1 MLSSLSIIHAV
12 VLVISVDVFV
22 PVVVVVV
29 VVVVL
34 VVAVSMPVAIF
45 LKKIS
50 FVDSCS
56 GWRNFI
62 LLVTFISHSFL
73 YLTP

>member
-29 VVVVL
+29 L
-34 VVAVSMPVAIF
+34 VVAVYMPMVIF
-45 LKKIS
+45 LKKFRLQILLALGGEIS
-50 FVDSCS
+50 FYS
-56 GWRNFI
+56 
-62 LLVTFISHSFL
+62 
-73 YLTP
+73 